1 MHSSGCNVQT
11 WPLECYLS
19 AEKAKCSGQGFS
31 GEERRHHNWNP
42 PEGRQG
48 GGEQSFRLGV
58 EDDEAPTLSHVL
70 AEIRIVS
77 GESFVFVL
85 KQDPVI
91 DLLRVN
97 KKF

>member
-1 MHSSGCNVQT
+1 MHSSGSNVQT

-42 PEGRQG
+42 PEGREG

-58 EDDEAPTLSHVL
+58 EDDVVTRA
-70 AEIRIVS
+70 S
-77 GESFVFVL
+77 GNTDR
-85 KQDPVI
+85 Q
-91 DLLRVN
+91 R
-97 KKF
+97 

>member
-1 MHSSGCNVQT
+1 MPKRQNV
-11 WPLECYLS
+11 
-19 AEKAKCSGQGFS
+19 ADKGFL
-31 GEERRHHNWNP
+31 GRKDDITTGTHQREERV
-42 PEGRQG
+42 EGNNLFVWAWRT
-48 GGEQSFRLGV
+48 
-58 EDDEAPTLSHVL
+58 TLSHVL

-91 DLLRVN
+91 DLLRIK